1 MVGRVGVA
9 IVAIVVGGVEGV
21 VSQESTAARPGK
33 RVPLERS
40 REITLARSAAPPDVT
55 ARATVLVLGDTGYV
69 TAVAG
74 SNGVTCFVAR
84 SQPQSVEPQCFD
96 AEASRTI
103 LQMELRRAALG
114 QQGKSRDE
122 IERDIASGFVDGRF
136 RLPERPA
143 VSYMMSAGQDL
154 YNDEGRHVG
163 RWHPHLMIY
172 FPYLTAEAIGHTGP
186 DLRTVVV
193 VDAGKPTANL
203 MVIVREFIEPG
214 ATVGRP

>member
-74 SNGVTCFVAR
+74 SNGVTCFVA
-84 SQPQSVEPQCFD
+84 
-96 AEASRTI
+96 
-103 LQMELRRAALG
+103 
-114 QQGKSRDE
+114 
-122 IERDIASGFVDGRF
+122 
-136 RLPERPA
+136 
-143 VSYMMSAGQDL
+143 
-154 YNDEGRHVG
+154 
-163 RWHPHLMIY
+163 
-172 FPYLTAEAIGHTGP
+172 
-186 DLRTVVV
+186 
-193 VDAGKPTANL
+193 
-203 MVIVREFIEPG
+203 
-214 ATVGRP
+214 